1 MTKLRLN
8 PLRAPL
14 VYRRW
19 LALAPV
25 LTPALALA
33 GPTGGT
39 VIAGQV
45 NIGQPDA
52 LTTLVQQNSQTAV
65 VNWQQFNVG
74 GQELVQFVQPS
85 ASAAILNR
93 IVGGSPSEIL
103 GNISANGRVFLIN
116 TQGVMFGAGS
126 RVDVAGLVA
135 STLDISDA
143 DFLNGRYVLAGN
155 GSGAGVVNQG
165 QISAADGGFVV
176 LAGDSARNSGLIQA
190 RLGDIVLASGSAM
203 TLDLAGDGLINYRV
217 DGAALSQAA
226 GVANSGQLLADG
238 GRVLMSA
245 NVARGL
251 VRDVVNNSGLIRATG
266 VAEENGE
273 IVLLG
278 AGGNVVNTGNLDAS
292 STTSVGGSIQVLGDR
307 DIRIEAG
314 LIDASGAQ
322 GGGEIRLGGGIQ
334 GGEGLVQAER
344 LYLAEAA
351 TVRADATVQGDGG
364 RIAAYSQDHSV
375 LAGLLSARG
384 AGQGGDGGFVET
396 SSHGLLTVTQVPQLS
411 GATGGDWLID
421 PQDIDIVAGNGYG
434 GISSSNPFE
443 ANSDNAQLG
452 VNLITSAL
460 SGGTSVTVSTGG
472 SGSQNGDIRLLTA
485 LDYNGTGHG
494 TLTLDAAGGI
504 FLNDKIFDSSS
515 GGDSL
520 NLNLNAGG
528 NIVLGSTVDLGA
540 DGYANLSAY
549 GDIGLGN
556 LSAGEI
562 QVSTSGNISL
572 AAGQTLRSTAYGIHL
587 TGQSLELSG
596 LLDSAGEI
604 SVTASAGNLSGG
616 GDYTAAGY
624 IELYAHE
631 SGYGGY
637 GGSAQP
643 GDLVVDQVHAGNGVY
658 ISAAGAIQLGANS
671 GYGDVVSAHDYL
683 SIYGDSIRSS
693 GNLVAVGDGDV
704 SIDLAANAG
713 SIDIDG
719 SIQAVSQHGAA
730 RLQADAYQTSTYDPQ
745 TDSYQTSG
753 GNISVGSIGV
763 RAAESGVEGLP
774 PRLGYNL
781 LGYQPAASALLAAD
795 GNIDIGDIRVESYT
809 PLLYASYGG
818 NETLSAA
825 SAALLINPGSHAS
838 AGTVSLGKVE
848 VYGYGDAHALIRG
861 TGAVTLSDG
870 LKVHSFVAEYIR
882 TDNCDC
888 NDPLTETVLFGNAT
902 AEIGEFANYNT
913 NTFATNGLG
922 SGLASEDFK
931 VSLGY
936 LNVRGPNALARIS
949 AGSLEIGTDSNP
961 ESASY
966 GSSVLVQSHIGVNTQ
981 TEYLAE
987 ASHTVTDADGN
998 VVYRDNISQAQAE
1011 FITSR
1016 AGGEQASQLYNG
1028 RVRVGGREASLSLQA
1043 ANGGS
1048 IRVADA
1054 LLGTQLV
1061 RGSIDVEGLGY
1072 VVDGDYYDYAYGGR
1086 GFDSYGLFLRPSLIN
1101 APVVTQF
1108 DEASPSPYL
1117 HWGAASFRVVG
1128 GEFVPYD
1135 VENPQYGGYLQ
1146 DAAAG
1151 SLSLGGDLR
1160 LNGVGAA
1167 QGEVW
1172 ADQVN
1177 LAGVRVNAA
1186 QGEVFG
1192 ETGLAYDYGY
1202 YVNVQREYY
1211 EASNPTSGAVDSY
1224 QLRRQISGNHA
1235 VETLGGSV
1243 QAATAGLAGIS
1254 FEGADS
1260 LHIGGELNVSGLS
1273 AEAGINSYAS
1283 AVVDGAVRLDG
1294 RPDGSTPAYL
1304 REDLSFLGY
1313 SDPLPPT
1320 LPDTHSVLVGGRT
1333 GLQVNTESLRLNQGV
1348 DIRGTLIA
1356 GLLIDSA
1363 DAVITGDVRIDAAT
1377 GHIESNS
1384 PTVTSDPVNL
1394 DLGLAAIR
1402 LGTSTGSPVRIVDGG
1417 LTVIGGTE
1425 VDIGGLN
1432 LISDGDVRL
1441 DAGANGDIRQSLR
1454 DLVEQFEH
1462 PFTVTPDN
1470 RINLADT
1477 LDTEPLLS
1485 DLLGSSSRTCYAEI
1499 ADCGFAVNTSGSAD
1513 IQLNGQQIEAGAGQF
1528 SAGGDFTATASTG
1541 LEIGTVSAGAVLTLS
1556 NSESLSLSGNLS
1568 GGTVLLRT
1576 DGKFSNASGLVIVA
1590 GSGSLSID
1598 AGSIDSAGNAG
1609 LLFLGSAGSLQ
1620 LVADDINLSNY
1631 TLSAD
1636 GAVRLEANTISLGG
1650 GSLLGDSLK
1659 LVAQS
1664 TLSLTGSDLTSN
1676 NGTSLSGNSVTVS
1689 IAQIDAAN
1697 LDITSDGVLII
1708 EDDSRLFGSNINL
1721 GGAGLLKI
1729 NTSRIHSSGNLNLT
1743 SSDGSVAIGDS
1754 SELVGHTVAFVV
1766 GGNFSNTGAIS
1777 VTANTGGLAIN
1788 AGSVTS
1794 GGLLTLH
1801 SAGDMRLVAN
1811 SINLAAYTLQVNGT
1825 ASMDASSISLGAGSL
1840 TGGSLAL
1847 TAQNAL
1853 NLAGSSL
1860 VIGNDATL
1868 RGDSVTLSNAQIG
1881 ATTLNI
1887 SSGDALLIG
1896 SSELRSSALSLMGK
1910 SIAIEGGSLL
1920 SGSAISLGSASLL
1933 KIDSAR
1939 IDSSG
1944 NLSLT
1949 ASSDSVVIGNDSE
1962 LNGHNVQL
1970 RGNVIDTRQAR
1981 ITATGD
1987 LSAIAADDLMLG
1999 RTSVGGALSLQAGD
2013 ILSLSNSESLSLGG
2027 SLSGNT
2033 VSLSTAGAFGNAGAL
2048 HVAAGTGGL
2057 VIHAGAI
2064 GSTDLLSLS
2073 STGGLELVAA
2083 NSINLAGY
2091 VLSATGAA
2099 HLAANTI
2106 TLGSGALSGGS
2117 LTLAAQ
2123 NALNLDGGNLTTGA
2137 GATLSGSLVK
2147 VSNTLIEAASLGI
2160 TSGNTLRINN
2170 HSVLRGGTLNL
2181 TGKTVTIEGG
2191 SAQSGSAITIGSTGL
2206 LTIDGSQADSSG
2218 SLSLS
2223 SSGGSVAISN
2233 DSLLRGVNLQ
2243 LHGKGAVSV
2252 ENSRLLVSNNL
2263 EASGGK
2269 ALTSIP
2275 AGSIEL
2281 KGAGLT
2287 LRNAELAGGDVRLLG
2302 GVGLVTLDGGSIEGN
2317 IVRIEADSVTTPSAV
2332 QISANGFGAR
2342 GKILDFG
2349 LASFSFGSG
2358 AAPFG
2363 DDEGLIEALTGT
2375 NADLRPSSGPNAS
2388 FVASQFLTLGAISG
2402 SAHYL
2407 LFDSSDFTFNGTVR
2421 GASDLF
2427 LQVIPTDDR
2436 APLGISDL
2444 SFARFAR
2451 SLAIGSNNYSG
2462 DIFLLDGNGG
2472 PAGKALNAG
2481 TGTNYIFLTGGK
2493 VSGAD
2498 KISTNGRVVVLGR
2511 VDTGVPEDIRSA
2523 GAKDLVLVSS
2533 DFSPAGPPSDA
2544 ERASNPLLPDR
2555 SLPGHGGVS
2564 SDDSGDTQQQC
2575 DAI

>member
-155 GSGAGVVNQG
+155 GSSAGVVNQG

-203 TLDLAGDGLINYRV
+203 TLDLAGDGLISYHV

-278 AGGNVVNTGNLDAS
+278 AGGNIVNTGNLDAS
-292 STTSVGGSIQVLGDR
+292 SATAVGGSIQVLGDR
-307 DIRIEAG
+307 DIRVEAG

-334 GGEGLVQAER
+334 GGEGLVQSER

-375 LAGLLSARG
+375 LAGLMSARG

-411 GATGGDWLID
+411 GASGGDWLID

-443 ANSDNAQLG
+443 ANGDSAQLG

-485 LDYNGTGHG
+485 LDYNGTGNG

-504 FLNDKIFDSSS
+504 FLSDKIFDSSG

-540 DGYANLSAY
+540 DGYASLSAY
-549 GDIGLGN
+549 GDISLGN
-556 LSAGEI
+556 LSAANI
-562 QVSTSGNISL
+562 QASTSGDISL
-572 AAGQTLRSTAYGIHL
+572 AAGQTLRSTTYGIHL
-587 TGQSLELSG
+587 TGQSLQLSG

-604 SVTASAGNLSGG
+604 SVTASAGNLLGG

-631 SGYGGY
+631 GGYGGY

-643 GDLVVDQVHAGNGVY
+643 GDLVVDQVHAGNGIY
-658 ISAAGAIQLGANS
+658 ISAAGAIELGANS

-683 SIYGDSIRSS
+683 SIYGDSISSS
-693 GNLVAVGDGDV
+693 GNLVALGDGDV

-713 SIDIDG
+713 SIEIDG
-719 SIQAVSQHGAA
+719 SIKAVSQHGTA
-730 RLQADAYQTSTYDPQ
+730 RLQIDAYQASTYDPQ

-753 GNISVGSIGV
+753 GDISVGSIEV

-825 SAALLINPGSHAS
+825 SAALLINPGSHSS

-861 TGAVTLSDG
+861 TDAVTLSGG
-870 LKVHSFVAEYIR
+870 LNVHSFVAQYIR

-913 NTFATNGLG
+913 NTFASNGPG
-922 SGLASEDFK
+922 SGLASEDFQ

-949 AGSLEIGTDSNP
+949 AGSLVIGTDSNP

-1086 GFDSYGLFLRPSLIN
+1086 GFDSYGLFPRPSLIN

-1172 ADQVN
+1172 ADQVD
-1177 LAGVRVNAA
+1177 LGAVRVNAA

-1202 YVNVQREYY
+1202 YLSVQPEYY
-1211 EASNPTSGAVDSY
+1211 DVVDPTSGAVDSY
-1224 QLRRQISGNHA
+1224 LLRRQISGNRA

-1243 QAATAGLAGIS
+1243 QAATAGLAGIA
-1254 FEGADS
+1254 FEGGGS

-1273 AEAGINSYAS
+1273 AEAGIDGYAS
-1283 AVVDGAVRLDG
+1283 AVIDGAVRLDG
-1294 RPDGSTPAYL
+1294 RPDGSAPAYL

-1320 LPDTHSVLVGGRT
+1320 LPDAHSVLIGGRS
-1333 GLQVNTESLRLNQGV
+1333 GLRVNTASLRLNQGV

-1356 GLLIDSA
+1356 GLLIDSD
-1363 DAVITGDVRIDAAT
+1363 DAIITGNVRVDAAT

-1384 PTVTSDPVNL
+1384 PTVTDAPVNL

-1402 LGTSTGSPVRIVDGG
+1402 LGTSDGNPVRIVNGG
-1417 LTVIGGTE
+1417 LNVVGGTE

-1454 DLVEQFEH
+1454 DLVEQYEH
-1462 PFTVTPDN
+1462 PFTVSPDN
-1470 RINLADT
+1470 RVNLADT

-1485 DLLGSSSRTCYAEI
+1485 DLLDQSSRSCYAEI
-1499 ADCGFAVNTSGSAD
+1499 ADCGFAVSTLGTAD
-1513 IQLNGQQIEAGAGQF
+1513 IQLNGRQIEAAAGQF
-1528 SAGGDFTATASTG
+1528 SAGGDFTATASSG
-1541 LEIGTVSAGAVLTLS
+1541 LQLGTVSAAQVLSLS
-1556 NSESLSLSGNLS
+1556 NSEGLSLGGSLS
-1568 GGTVLLRT
+1568 GGTVSLST
-1576 DGKFSNASGLVIVA
+1576 GGSFSNTGALSITA
-1590 GSGSLSID
+1590 GSGGLRID
-1598 AGSIDSAGNAG
+1598 AGSIASTGLLSLSSAGG
-1609 LLFLGSAGSLQ
+1609 LQ
-1620 LVADDINLSNY
+1620 LLANSISLSGH
-1631 TLSAD
+1631 TLSAT
-1636 GAVRLEANTISLGG
+1636 GAARLEA
-1650 GSLLGDSLK
+1650 
-1659 LVAQS
+1659 
-1664 TLSLTGSDLTSN
+1664 
-1676 NGTSLSGNSVTVS
+1676 GT
-1689 IAQIDAAN
+1689 
-1697 LDITSDGVLII
+1697 
-1708 EDDSRLFGSNINL
+1708 
-1721 GGAGLLKI
+1721 
-1729 NTSRIHSSGNLNLT
+1729 
-1743 SSDGSVAIGDS
+1743 
-1754 SELVGHTVAFVV
+1754 
-1766 GGNFSNTGAIS
+1766 
-1777 VTANTGGLAIN
+1777 
-1788 AGSVTS
+1788 
-1794 GGLLTLH
+1794 
-1801 SAGDMRLVAN
+1801 
-1811 SINLAAYTLQVNGT
+1811 
-1825 ASMDASSISLGAGSL
+1825 ISLGAGPL

-1847 TAQNAL
+1847 VAQNAL
-1853 NLAGSSL
+1853 NLTGSTLVSNGNASLSGSAIQLSNVQIDASSL
-1860 VIGNDATL
+1860 GITSGN
-1868 RGDSVTLSNAQIG
+1868 
-1881 ATTLNI
+1881 
-1887 SSGDALLIG
+1887 ALLINGG
-1896 SSELRSSALSLMGK
+1896 SQLRGGTLNLSGK
-1910 SIAIEGGSLL
+1910 TLTVAGGSLL
-1920 SGSAISLGSASLL
+1920 SGSAISLASTGLL
-1933 KIDSAR
+1933 KIDGSQAS
-1939 IDSSG
+1939 SSG

-1949 ASSDSVVIGNDSE
+1949 
-1962 LNGHNVQL
+1962 
-1970 RGNVIDTRQAR
+1970 
-1981 ITATGD
+1981 
-1987 LSAIAADDLMLG
+1987 
-1999 RTSVGGALSLQAGD
+1999 
-2013 ILSLSNSESLSLGG
+2013 
-2027 SLSGNT
+2027 
-2033 VSLSTAGAFGNAGAL
+2033 
-2048 HVAAGTGGL
+2048 
-2057 VIHAGAI
+2057 
-2064 GSTDLLSLS
+2064 
-2073 STGGLELVAA
+2073 
-2083 NSINLAGY
+2083 
-2091 VLSATGAA
+2091 
-2099 HLAANTI
+2099 
-2106 TLGSGALSGGS
+2106 
-2117 LTLAAQ
+2117 
-2123 NALNLDGGNLTTGA
+2123 
-2137 GATLSGSLVK
+2137 
-2147 VSNTLIEAASLGI
+2147 
-2160 TSGNTLRINN
+2160 
-2170 HSVLRGGTLNL
+2170 
-2181 TGKTVTIEGG
+2181 
-2191 SAQSGSAITIGSTGL
+2191 
-2206 LTIDGSQADSSG
+2206 
-2218 SLSLS
+2218 
-2223 SSGGSVAISN
+2223 SSGGSVAVGNHSQLSGRN
-2233 DSLLRGVNLQ
+2233 LSLN
-2243 LHGKGAVSV
+2243 GKGAVSV
-2252 ENSRLLVSNNL
+2252 EDSSLRVVGS
-2263 EASGGK
+2263 SQSSSDK
-2269 ALTSIP
+2269 ALASYPT
-2275 AGSIEL
+2275 GSIEL

-2287 LRNAELAGGDVRLLG
+2287 LRNAELAGGDIRLLG

-2363 DDEGLIEALTGT
+2363 DDEGLIAALTGT

-2388 FVASQFLTLGAISG
+2388 FVASQFLTVGAISG

-2462 DIFLLDGNGG
+2462 DIFLLEGNNGA
-2472 PAGKALNAG
+2472 AGKALNAG
-2481 TGTNYIFLTGGK
+2481 TGTNYIFLTAGK

-2498 KISTNGRVVVLGR
+2498 KIATNGRVVVLGR
-2511 VDTGVPEDIRSA
+2511 VDTGVPEDIRDA

-2544 ERASNPLLPDR
+2544 ERANNPLLPDR